1 MHVIPRYDD
10 DPLQLPVRPQEG
22 DPDEIKQTA
31 EKLRLTAVKLDRE
44 GDVGIIGLDAPPL
57 NLFDVG

>member
-22 DPDEIKQTA
+22 DLDEIAAIA
-31 EKLRLTAVKLDRE
+31 EKIRA
-44 GDVGIIGLDAPPL
+44 
-57 NLFDVG
+57 